1 MNMDYTRPEVIAEG
15 ASPTER
21 IFSRVNHYYSVTS
34 PIWKKAL
41 SAYNGG
47 RDYLK
52 DTLRKHPSETD
63 EEYQERLNNSYN
75 LNLIKYCV
83 KEFGNY
89 IFSKPPRRN
98 KANDDIVND
107 FDRQK
112 KSVNDVMWNLFT
124 YHNLCGLAW
133 VLVDMP
139 VFEGDVIDIKTKEE
153 QRIRPWCKVLSPLA
167 VPDWCFDK
175 FGELEWV
182 IIEEFEVQKTDPF
195 AQPVLIKKR
204 TLYTKDYYQV
214 FSAVVAS
221 PITVSKETQI
231 KVGPQMPNKIKR
243 VPVIPYSEL
252 IYDCD
257 FNVPEIADILT
268 IYDAMLAG
276 ESELLT
282 NILKQTYGQLVLP
295 MSSHS
300 IVSKVKARLS
310 KEGCD
315 VQSKASTAIIM
326 QEVGMELSRTKAIY
340 EDGDER
346 TIARYIQP
354 AGATTESIITH
365 DDRLIALTMKIT
377 GFLVGV
383 ATTQRAS
390 ADSKAIDNASLAAQL
405 TRIASRLQDMEW
417 NIWKLFNLFDSSI
430 SVPDIHYN
438 KDYDVHEFNA
448 VITGLVELANIK
460 GGPEYSRQVKRTAV
474 HAMDSIHHISDGAH
488 SKIMDEIDADKTT
501 EEPPTF
507 SDNPD
512 HVTDASGSRPDGVK
526 PVPDYKKSK
535 ARVSKTQE
543 M

>member
-1 MNMDYTRPEVIAEG
+1 MQYDNPAVIAS
-15 ASPTER
+15 ASTGKER
-21 IFSRVNHYYSVTS
+21 IFSRENAYYAVTK
-34 PIWKKAL
+34 PTWRKAL
-41 SAYNGG
+41 DAYNGG
-47 RDYLK
+47 RDYITKTLK
-52 DTLRKHPSETD
+52 KHPSETD
-63 EEYQERLNNSYN
+63 EEYNERINNSYN
-75 LNLIKYCV
+75 LNLIKYSV

-98 KANDDIVND
+98 NANEDIVND

-112 KSVNDVMWNLFT
+112 KSVNEVMWNLFT

-139 VFEGDVIDIKTKEE
+139 QFEGEQIDLKTKAEE
-153 QRIRPWCKVLSPLA
+153 KIRPWCKVLSPLA
-167 VPDWCFDK
+167 VPDWCFDQ
-175 FGELEWV
+175 FGELEWA
-182 IIEEFEVQKTDPF
+182 IIEEFDVEKADPF
-195 AQPVLIKKR
+195 AEPQLIKKR
-204 TLYTKDYYQV
+204 TLYTKEYYQV
-214 FSAVVAS
+214 FKAVVAS
-221 PITVSKETQI
+221 PTTVTKDSGIQA
-231 KVGPQMPNKIKR
+231 GPRMPNKIKR
-243 VPVIPYSEL
+243 VPVVPYSDL
-252 IYDCD
+252 IFDRD

-268 IYDAMLAG
+268 IYDAILAG

-295 MSSHS
+295 MSAQG
-300 IVSKVKARLS
+300 IVSKIKARLS
-310 KEGCD
+310 KDNID
-315 VQSKASTAIIM
+315 VTSKAASAIIM

-340 EDGDER
+340 EDGDEKQ
-346 TIARYIQP
+346 IARYIQP
-354 AGATTESIITH
+354 AGATTDSIINH

-383 ATTQRAS
+383 STTQRAS

-417 NIWKLFNLFDSSI
+417 TIWKLFNLFDSSVQ
-430 SVPDIHYN
+430 VPDIHYN

-448 VITGLVELANIK
+448 VITGLVELANIN
-460 GGPEYSRQVKRTAV
+460 GGPEYIKQVKRTAV

-488 SKIMDEIDADKTT
+488 AKIMDEIDSGKTVQT
-501 EEPPTF
+501 PPTF

-512 HVTDASGSRPDGVK
+512 HLTDKSGSRPDGVK

-535 ARVSKTQE
+535 QRVSKTQE

>member
-1 MNMDYTRPEVIAEG
+1 MDNTPIPEVIASGE
-15 ASPTER
+15 SPVER
-21 IFSRVNHYYSVTS
+21 IFSRENVYYATTK
-34 PIWKKAL
+34 PTWKKAL

-47 RDYLK
+47 RQYLK

-63 EEYQERLNNSYN
+63 EEYQERIDNSYN

-98 KANDDIVND
+98 NAKEELVDD

-112 KSVNDVMWNLFT
+112 KSVNDVMWNLFM

-139 VFEGDVIDIKTKEE
+139 TFEGDTIDIKTKEE

-182 IIEEFEVQKTDPF
+182 IIEEFDVKKEDPF

-204 TLYTKDYYQV
+204 TLYTKTFYQV

-221 PITVSKETQI
+221 PFTVTKESGI

-243 VPVIPYSEL
+243 VPVLPYSEL
-252 IYDCD
+252 IYDKD
-257 FNVPEIADILT
+257 FNTPEIADILT

-310 KEGCD
+310 QDGID
-315 VQSKASTAIIM
+315 VKSKNATAIIM

-417 NIWKLFNLFDSSI
+417 NIWKLFNLFDSSVT
-430 SVPDIHYN
+430 VPDIHYN

-448 VITGLVELANIK
+448 VITGLVELTNIN
-460 GGPEYSRQVKRTAV
+460 GGPEYKRQVKRTAV

-488 SKIMDEIDADKTT
+488 AKIMDEIDADKETP
-501 EEPPTF
+501 EPATF
-507 SDNPD
+507 QEQPD
-512 HVTDASGSRPDGVK
+512 HLTDKSGGRPDGVK
-526 PVPDYKKSK
+526 PVSDYKKSP
-535 ARVSKTQE
+535 ARVSKTEE